1 MFQRGSWLFFWFPG
15 AYLSI
20 CPSPRIL
27 FRTLRK
33 TTIFVDFECP
43 ANAILSILIMFSL
56 KFLNPQNGFILA
68 WTGDTLHMLC
78 HIILWKSLIYIA
90 LFVYILHIW
99 IYTYTY
105 IYVTYSLS
113 QDLVKRSQVHRNIC
127 IFTNMY
133 KCIRIYIYLYVTY
146 SLSQDLVKRSP
157 LYSNICIYTHIYIY
171 IRIHISIC
179 VTRTLLQDLCEEISH
194 TSQHLYTYTHTF
206 IHTYICIYVTYTLYG
221 VASMSRLLKIISL
234 FCRIS
239 SLL

>member
-1 MFQRGSWLFFWFPG
+1 MFQRGSWLFFWFPD

-20 CPSPRIL
+20 WPLPRIL

-33 TTIFVDFECP
+33 ITIFVDLMCP

-56 KFLNPQNGFILA
+56 KILNPQNGFILA
-68 WTGDTLHMLC
+68 WTGDTLHMRC
-78 HIILWKSLIYIA
+78 DIILWKSLIYIA
-90 LFVYILHIW
+90 IFVYILHIW

-113 QDLVKRSQVHRNIC
+113 QDLVQWSHVYRNIC
-127 IFTNMY
+127 IYTNMY
-133 KCIRIYIYLYVTY
+133 KCIRIYIYIYVTY

-157 LYSNICIYTHIYIY
+157 LYSNICIYTHMYIY
-171 IRIHISIC
+171 IRIYMYIC
-179 VTRTLLQDLCEEISH
+179 YMYVVTGSREEISH
-194 TSQHLYTYTHTF
+194 TSQYLYIYTHTYTYT
-206 IHTYICIYVTYTLYG
+206 YIRIYVTYTLYG
-221 VASMSRLLKIISL
+221 VASIRRLLKIISL